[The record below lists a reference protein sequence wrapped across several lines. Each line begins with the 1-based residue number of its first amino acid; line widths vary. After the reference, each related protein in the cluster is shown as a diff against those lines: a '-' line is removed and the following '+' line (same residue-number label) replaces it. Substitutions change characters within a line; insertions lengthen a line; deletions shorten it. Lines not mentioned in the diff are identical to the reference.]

1 MDKKNGR
8 NGRKAR
14 RGGTGKQ
21 DTCTNREAGCCY
33 LKEDLNELQMYHA
46 NSTKNS
52 KKIFKHITDF
62 PRGQTMK

>member
-33 LKEDLNELQMYHA
+33 LKEDFTLKLLFLSGSLYCVNLTAMNREDTQCLM
-46 NSTKNS
+46 N
-52 KKIFKHITDF
+52 
-62 PRGQTMK
+62 